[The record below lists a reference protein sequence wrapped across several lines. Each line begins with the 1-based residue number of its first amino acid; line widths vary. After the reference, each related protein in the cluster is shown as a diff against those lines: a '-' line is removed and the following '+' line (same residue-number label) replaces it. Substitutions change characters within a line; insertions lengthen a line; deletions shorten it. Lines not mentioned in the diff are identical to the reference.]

1 MYIYYYRNYVKGG
14 GSGIFTYK
22 TKIIQNIVQKLYK
35 LYMKVKVFGYAG
47 GGGVIVKD
55 DFF

>member
-47 GGGVIVKD
+47 GEG
-55 DFF
+55 